1 MTTHY
6 SYGDFL
12 SIVFVNVYQRLV
24 VILQQWFHQLPS
36 CSKPTTLKNHGVSS
50 SVGARWHSQL
60 NGKVIKFHGSKAPT
74 RYICVYSFHK
84 KKKSK
89 APTNTSWIFWERFQS
104 YSNGKVTSKKESESR
119 SDMTLWRKKTF
130 KRGQAWHHRFF
141 VHLFW
146 GKAIFKRWQ
155 GMVRLPSGKHTKNY
169 GKSPFSMGKSL

>member
-24 VILQQWFHQLPS
+24 VILQQWFHFLPS
-36 CSKPTTLKNHGVSS
+36 CSIPTTLKNHGVSS

-84 KKKSK
+84 KKEIQS
-89 APTNTSWIFWERFQS
+89 TNQYLMDILGTLSELFQWEGHLKERV
-104 YSNGKVTSKKESESR
+104 GESEWH
-119 SDMTLWRKKTF
+119 DAMKKKKPSSEDKRDITDSLFTF
-130 KRGQAWHHRFF
+130 FG
-141 VHLFW
+141 
-146 GKAIFKRWQ
+146 GKQ
-155 GMVRLPSGKHTKNY
+155 
-169 GKSPFSMGKSL
+169 FSNDDKVW